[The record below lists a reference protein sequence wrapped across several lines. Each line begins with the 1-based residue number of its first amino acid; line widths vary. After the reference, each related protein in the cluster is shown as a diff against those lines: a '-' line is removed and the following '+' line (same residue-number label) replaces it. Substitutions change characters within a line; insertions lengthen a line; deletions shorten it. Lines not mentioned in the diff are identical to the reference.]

1 MPDVERRDIT
11 SEASKEDGAL
21 EAKTGRERN
30 YARIA
35 AEFDSAASGVRR
47 SIRFRDGQFCY
58 GIARAVRWV
67 KVSFSRPTIASGTRP
82 S

>member
-1 MPDVERRDIT
+1 MPDVERRDIM
-11 SEASKEDGAL
+11 SEAGKEDDAL

-47 SIRFRDGQFCY
+47 SIRDGQFCY
-58 GIARAVRWV
+58 GTARAVRWV